1 MADPAHPA
9 SATPRTGAPGWAA
22 TPAADH
28 ADADSERDTLT
39 TSHSGSRGSTAGHA
53 GRTPRPSPRTADP
66 GWTAAPTPA
75 VAADASGLIRDLN
88 SAARTLFPE
97 TSPGAPLA
105 AIANWL
111 GEAHARG
118 TNDIVRGEAADRAFA
133 AHPVPHEDGV
143 TWWLVDETDLHSAR
157 AALAEE
163 QERTAFLSA
172 ASAALLGSLNLDRCM
187 EVAAR
192 LAAQHLADAALVVAP
207 AAGGGYPAVS
217 CVRGGEP
224 VRTRLE
230 IDPDELPGLG
240 EALQGFPP
248 VPSRWLDPASA
259 PAWVRP
265 DGFGPPGS
273 IVVTPLPGHGVPAG
287 ALVLLRRGDR
297 ASFSEQEE
305 PFARLFA
312 ARAGAAMSA
321 ARVFA
326 LQASITD
333 TLMRE
338 LLPPALEQLGGVE
351 FAGRYRPALDGE
363 RIGGDF
369 YDVHPA
375 VTTEADESLAVLG
388 DVCGKGLDAA
398 VLTGKIRTTLR
409 ALLPMAGDHHRL
421 LDLLNRTIGGNADA
435 RYVTLVLASARREGA
450 SVRLRV
456 TCAGHPPPL
465 VVRADGRVEEADS
478 RGSLIGVL
486 PEITSVSADIT
497 LAPGETCL
505 LYTDGI
511 IEAKGGPLGDEMF
524 GEDRLRDAVAE
535 CANMPADAVAE
546 RVQMLASQWIGRGT
560 HDDMAVLAITAPRG
574 QHLAAVGGHG
584 PGRYTA

>member
-1 MADPAHPA
+1 MADRA
-9 SATPRTGAPGWAA
+9 
-22 TPAADH
+22 
-28 ADADSERDTLT
+28 
-39 TSHSGSRGSTAGHA
+39 
-53 GRTPRPSPRTADP
+53 RTAR
-66 GWTAAPTPA
+66 A
-75 VAADASGLIRDLN
+75 VAANGTRGW
-88 SAARTLFPE
+88 SAAPVAALVADDAGVIRSLNDAGRLLFPAAA
-97 TSPGAPLA
+97 PGRPMAGTVADWLA
-105 AIANWL
+105 GAH
-111 GEAHARG
+111 EAASAEV
-118 TNDIVRGEAADRAFA
+118 VRGEVGERCFA
-133 AHPVPHEDGV
+133 AHPIPHGDAV
-143 TWWLVDETDLHSAR
+143 TWWLLDETDTRSAR
-157 AALAEE
+157 DALVRE
-163 QERTAFLSA
+163 QERTTFLSD

-192 LAAQHLADAALVVAP
+192 LAARHLADAAFVLAP
-207 AAGGGYPAVS
+207 TTSGSFPAVS

-224 VRTRLE
+224 ARVRLD

-248 VPSRWLDPASA
+248 VPSRWLDPDAA
-259 PAWVRP
+259 PSWVLP
-265 DGFGPPGS
+265 DGFGPVGS

-297 ASFSEQEE
+297 ESFTDSEEL
-305 PFARLFA
+305 FARLFA

-333 TLMRE
+333 TLMRD
-338 LLPPALEQLGGVE
+338 LLPPTLEQLGGVE
-351 FAGRYRPALDGE
+351 FAGRYRPARDGE

-369 YDVHPA
+369 YDVHSA
-375 VTTEADESLAVLG
+375 ITAESDEALAVLG

-409 ALLPMAGDHHRL
+409 ALLPMADDHHRL
-421 LDLLNRTIGGNADA
+421 LDLLNRTLGDNTDA

-450 SVRLRV
+450 AVRLRV

-465 VVRADGRVEEADS
+465 IVRADGRVEEAETQ
-478 RGSLIGVL
+478 GSLIGVL
-486 PEITSVSADIT
+486 PEIESVSADVT
-497 LAPGETCL
+497 LQPGETCL

-511 IEAKGGPLGDEMF
+511 IEAKGGPLGDAMF
-524 GEDRLRDAVAE
+524 GEDRLKQAVAE
-535 CANMPADAVAE
+535 CANMPADAVVE

-584 PGRYTA
+584 RGRYTA

>member
-1 MADPAHPA
+1 MADPARTTPA
-9 SATPRTGAPGWAA
+9 VPAGSTPGWAA
-22 TPAADH
+22 APVAALVADGSGVIRSLNDAARRLFPAAAPGHPLAGTVADWLVTAH
-28 ADADSERDTLT
+28 A
-39 TSHSGSRGSTAGHA
+39 SGSDG
-53 GRTPRPSPRTADP
+53 
-66 GWTAAPTPA
+66 
-75 VAADASGLIRDLN
+75 
-88 SAARTLFPE
+88 
-97 TSPGAPLA
+97 
-105 AIANWL
+105 
-111 GEAHARG
+111 
-118 TNDIVRGEAADRAFA
+118 IVRGEAGERFFA
-133 AHPVPHEDGV
+133 AHPIPHGDAV
-143 TWWLVDETDLHSAR
+143 TWWLLDETETRSAR
-157 AALAEE
+157 DALARE
-163 QERTAFLSA
+163 QERTTFLSD

-192 LAAQHLADAALVVAP
+192 LAAQHLADAALVLAP
-207 AAGGGYPAVS
+207 TTSGTFPAVT

-224 VRTRLE
+224 ARTRLE
-230 IDPDELPGLG
+230 IDPEELPGLG

-248 VPSRWLDPASA
+248 VPSRWLDPDAA
-259 PAWVRP
+259 PSWVLP
-265 DGFGPPGS
+265 ADFGPVGS
-273 IVVTPLPGHGVPAG
+273 VVVTPLPGHGVPAG

-297 ASFSEQEE
+297 ASFTESEEL
-305 PFARLFA
+305 FARLFA

-338 LLPPALEQLGGVE
+338 LLPPTLEQLGGVE
-351 FAGRYRPALDGE
+351 FAGRYRPARDGE

-369 YDVHPA
+369 YDVHSA
-375 VTTEADESLAVLG
+375 ITAEGDESLAVLG

-421 LDLLNRTIGGNADA
+421 LDLLNRTLCDTDDA

-450 SVRLRV
+450 TVQLRV

-465 VVRADGRVEEADS
+465 VVRAGGRVEEADS

-486 PEITSVSADIT
+486 PEIESESADIT
-497 LAPGETCL
+497 LQPGETCL

-511 IEAKGGPLGDEMF
+511 VEAKGGPLGDAMF
-524 GEDRLRDAVAE
+524 GEERLKQAVAE
-535 CANMPADAVAE
+535 CANMPADAVVE
-546 RVQMLASQWIGRGT
+546 RVHMLASQWIGRRA

-584 PGRYTA
+584 RGRYTA

>member
-1 MADPAHPA
+1 MADPARTAPA
-9 SATPRTGAPGWAA
+9 VAVDGTPGWADA
-22 TPAADH
+22 PVAALVADDAGVIRSLNEAARLLFPAAAPGRPIAGTV
-28 ADADSERDTLT
+28 ADWLAGAHE
-39 TSHSGSRGSTAGHA
+39 RGSAT
-53 GRTPRPSPRTADP
+53 
-66 GWTAAPTPA
+66 
-75 VAADASGLIRDLN
+75 V
-88 SAARTLFPE
+88 
-97 TSPGAPLA
+97 
-105 AIANWL
+105 
-111 GEAHARG
+111 
-118 TNDIVRGEAADRAFA
+118 VRGEVGERAFA
-133 AHPVPHEDGV
+133 AHPIPHGDAV
-143 TWWLVDETDLHSAR
+143 TWWLLDETDARSAR
-157 AALAEE
+157 DALARE
-163 QERTAFLSA
+163 QERTTFLSD

-192 LAAQHLADAALVVAP
+192 LAAQHLADAALVLAP
-207 AAGGGYPAVS
+207 TTSGTFPAVS

-224 VRTRLE
+224 ARARLE

-248 VPSRWLDPASA
+248 VPSRWLDPDAA
-259 PAWVRP
+259 PRWVLP
-265 DGFGPPGS
+265 AGFGPVGS

-297 ASFSEQEE
+297 ASFTDQEE
-305 PFARLFA
+305 LFARLFA

-338 LLPPALEQLGGVE
+338 LLPPTLEQLGGVE
-351 FAGRYRPALDGE
+351 FAGRYRPARDGE

-369 YDVHPA
+369 YDVHSA
-375 VTTEADESLAVLG
+375 ITADGDESLAVLG

-421 LDLLNRTIGGNADA
+421 LDLLNRTLGDNNDA

-450 SVRLRV
+450 DVRLRV

-465 VVRADGRVEEADS
+465 IVRADGRVEEAES
-478 RGSLIGVL
+478 QGSLIGVL
-486 PEITSVSADIT
+486 PEIESVSADIT
-497 LAPGETCL
+497 LRPGETCL

-511 IEAKGGPLGDEMF
+511 IEARGGPLGDAMF
-524 GEDRLRDAVAE
+524 GEERLKQAVTE
-535 CANMPADAVAE
+535 CANMPADAVVE

-560 HDDMAVLAITAPRG
+560 HDDMAVLAIIAPRG

-584 PGRYTA
+584 RGRYTA